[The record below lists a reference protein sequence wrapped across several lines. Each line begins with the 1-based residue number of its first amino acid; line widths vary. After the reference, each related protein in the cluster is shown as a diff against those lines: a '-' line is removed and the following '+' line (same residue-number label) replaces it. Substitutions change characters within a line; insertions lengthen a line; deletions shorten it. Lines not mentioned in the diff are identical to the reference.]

1 MTRIQSKE
9 RTNEDE
15 QKGAKASPP
24 PPVLHVNAP
33 ASILPTILPKAI

>member
-24 PPVLHVNAP
+24 PVLHVNAP